1 MSAVDDAGHPRGSKA
16 PTIRRVL
23 ILAAA
28 MALVLAAPAS
38 AQASWLISKRAAI
51 SDARRVVRD
60 RGTWSAD
67 IAGDHYEMTFA
78 RTQAIYAA
86 PKAHTQQRGTLA
98 HAWVVGVGDP
108 GQHDCRDVFV
118 PTCSASL
125 ASPSRSLGAASPAST
140 GGGPSS
146 PSDASET
153 DHEQALGGPP
163 ERQQL

>member
-1 MSAVDDAGHPRGSKA
+1 MSTVDDAGHPRGSKA

-28 MALVLAAPAS
+28 MALILAAPAS

-67 IAGDHYEMTFA
+67 IAGDHYEMTFD

-86 PKAHTQQRGTLA
+86 PKARTQQRGTLA
-98 HAWVVGVGDP
+98 HAWLVGVGDP
-108 GQHDCRDVFV
+108 GQHDCRDVFGANVFGIPGVTVEVSGSRV
-118 PTCSASL
+118 PGKYWWRTVESVRCF
-125 ASPSRSLGAASPAST
+125 G
-140 GGGPSS
+140 
-146 PSDASET
+146 D
-153 DHEQALGGPP
+153 
-163 ERQQL
+163 